1 MKHKRELKKGKM
13 MKKLFLLVLIGLL
26 GQLTTYAE
34 SAEIE
39 IDSVTISLG
48 ELQCDIFLLDHITG
62 EDCVREWLKG
72 ELSYGFPYL
81 YVFILVEY
89 NNIPDNFPAFPPCVD
104 NSILSMDDLEV
115 TNGVVT
121 GVYGDDK
128 VSTYGGFRYND
139 TLDYQMIVE
148 VIDPT
153 IPVTVT
159 LKADSFWSGCAN
171 TFHPSTTATWNP
183 PTLDPTPDPTPDPD
197 PEPEPIVITPAQSGE
212 KGQIVFS
219 EMMFESKGGLRSL
232 PQWFEVFNTT
242 DTEINVRGW
251 QLALFRRK
259 PSVLDVTVQIQEDFI
274 IPAKSSRL
282 IVSMGASNS
291 GGLLEDN
298 FVYSLF
304 RHHSA
309 DLEQESGQTRNR
321 LVWREGFYLKLLD
334 GEGTLIDYIGTIT
347 DKENDLTWEL
357 PECLIEG
364 KRSSLIRRFDKGV
377 PRLATKKEG
386 WIRAYNTN
394 NIKHRPKDMWYGNR
408 TDIGTPGYRSDD
420 KPLPVELS
428 MLSAR
433 VIDGKV
439 VINWVTESELDNA
452 GFNILRSRTKQGPF
466 VQVNRRL
473 IQGAGTTGKR
483 STYTWIDTT
492 ANPNTA
498 YYYRIEDVSFAGT
511 KRVIATRPVRGIFT
525 AKNRLTTQWGKLKT
539 R

>member
-1 MKHKRELKKGKM
+1 MKA
-13 MKKLFLLVLIGLL
+13 LFLFVLFLFVLIGSL
-26 GQLTTYAE
+26 GQLTPYAE

-72 ELSYGFPYL
+72 ELPYGFPYL

-128 VSTYGGFRYND
+128 VSTYGGFRYD
-139 TLDYQMIVE
+139 DILDYQMIVE
-148 VIDPT
+148 VTDPT

-197 PEPEPIVITPAQSGE
+197 PIIITPPSQSGE
-212 KGQIVFS
+212 KGQIIFS
-219 EMMFESKGGLRSL
+219 EIMFESKGGIHSL
-232 PQWFEVFNTT
+232 PQWFEVYNTT

-251 QLALFRRK
+251 QLAWYRRK

-282 IVSMGASNS
+282 IVSLSARNS
-291 GGLLEDN
+291 GDILQDN
-298 FVYSLF
+298 SVYALF
-304 RHHSA
+304 THHSSE
-309 DLEQESGQTRNR
+309 LEQGSGQTRNR

-334 GEGTLIDYIGTIT
+334 GEGTLIDHIGTLT
-347 DKENDLTWEL
+347 DKDSEPAWEL
-357 PECLIEG
+357 PECLIEEE
-364 KRSSLIRRFDKGV
+364 RSSLIRRFDKGV
-377 PRLATKKEG
+377 PRLGTKREG
-386 WIRAYNTN
+386 WIRAYDT
-394 NIKHRPKDMWYGNR
+394 KSQPKGMWYGNK

-428 MLSAR
+428 IFSAR
-433 VIDGKV
+433 VIEGKV

-452 GFNILRSRTKQGPF
+452 GFNILRSQTEQGPF
-466 VQVNRRL
+466 VQVNRKL
-473 IQGAGTTGKR
+473 IQGAGTTGER
-483 STYTWIDTT
+483 STYTWIDTA

-498 YYYRIEDVSFAGT
+498 YYYRLEDISFAGAKQVVAT
-511 KRVIATRPVRGIFT
+511 KLMRGILT
-525 AKNRLTTQWGKLKT
+525 AKNRLTTQWSKLKT